1 MHLAVHTGKEVRKFF
16 QNNRDNL
23 RKKCERVLIYRV
35 LQASP
40 IGCSK
45 EKIRILYFGLS
56 ASRVSHYWC
65 PIIKLGYPNI
75 TNKISNKEVKRE
87 SGGDE
92 GDRTPD
98 LNAASVALSQLS
110 YGPIYEE
117 DNCTLDNFFGER
129 FIIIAILKFH
139 QVWVL

>member
-1 MHLAVHTGKEVRKFF
+1 M
-16 QNNRDNL
+16 
-23 RKKCERVLIYRV
+23 
-35 LQASP
+35 
-40 IGCSK
+40 
-45 EKIRILYFGLS
+45 
-56 ASRVSHYWC
+56 SHYWC

-110 YGPIYEE
+110 YVPGRVGGVPKGIRTPVAGVKGRCPRPTRRWGPI
-117 DNCTLDNFFGER
+117 NKQ
-129 FIIIAILKFH
+129 IIMKES
-139 QVWVL
+139 